1 MIKKIFLLLTG
12 LLSSFVNFSQNV
24 DDLFI
29 SEYVE
34 GSSYN
39 KYLEIFNGTRN
50 TVDLSDYQIHIFSN
64 GNGDLQKPRCNIK
77 LSGLL
82 EYTKVFVVAHSKAT
96 LYSGPQLKTGSLN
109 FNGNDAIGLY
119 KISEKKY
126 VDVFGAIGVDPG
138 TKGWNVDGKSTV
150 DATLVRK
157 ENIRRGATISEN
169 KDNFNTLADE
179 WEAFEK
185 DNVENL
191 GSHSLP
197 GVTGFKTILKEER
210 IAIYP
215 NPVSN
220 KKLFIENGASINS
233 LRIYDF
239 TGREV
244 LSRIKPDYHSL
255 DVSGLQGGIY
265 VLFLELKDGS
275 SQVLKFCVKR

>member
-12 LLSSFVNFSQNV
+12 LLSSLVNFSQNA
-24 DDLFI
+24 DDLFF

-39 KYLEIFNGTRN
+39 KYLEIFNGTGSR
-50 TVDLSDYQIHIFSN
+50 VDLSDYQVHIFSN
-64 GNGDLQKPRCNIK
+64 GKDDLEHPSSNIK
-77 LSGLL
+77 LNGLL
-82 EYTKVFVVAHSKAT
+82 EYTKVYVVAHSKAT
-96 LYSGPQLKTGSLN
+96 LYSDPQLKSGTLN

-119 KISEKKY
+119 KVSEKKY

-138 TKGWNVDGKSTV
+138 KKGWAVDGKSTV

-157 ENIRRGATISEN
+157 KNIRRGTTISEN
-169 KDNFNTLADE
+169 KDDFNTLSDE
-179 WEAFEK
+179 WKVFEK
-185 DNVENL
+185 DNVDHL
-191 GSHSLP
+191 GSHSLT

-239 TGREV
+239 TGREI
-244 LSRIKPDYHSL
+244 LSRINPDHRSL
-255 DVSGLQGGIY
+255 DVSGLKGGIY

-275 SQVLKFCVKR
+275 SQVLKFCVTR